1 MRFQPEEGPS
11 RGLLRDYKKPILKP
25 MDRFTA
31 LLLTP
36 AAGLAPGERR
46 SRELRAGA
54 VIYNGADYG
63 LRPPSR

>member
-1 MRFQPEEGPS
+1 MIV
-11 RGLLRDYKKPILKP
+11 KPILKP

>member
-1 MRFQPEEGPS
+1 MKAQVDVFNQERAQVVIMKTNSET
-11 RGLLRDYKKPILKP
+11 

-31 LLLTP
+31 LFLTP

-54 VIYNGADYG
+54 VIYNRADYG